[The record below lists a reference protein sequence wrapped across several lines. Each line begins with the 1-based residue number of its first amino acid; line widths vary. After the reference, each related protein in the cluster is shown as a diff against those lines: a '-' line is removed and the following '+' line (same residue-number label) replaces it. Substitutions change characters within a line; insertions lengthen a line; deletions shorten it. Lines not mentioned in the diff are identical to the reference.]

1 MFNSPISG
9 DPMIARG
16 FASINSNSVDIASGK
31 VIGLMLVSIINGR
44 KLKQGKKKS
53 RKERA
58 MVRETLN

>member
-1 MFNSPISG
+1 
-9 DPMIARG
+9 MIARG